1 MKAFFSSPA
10 PNFKRWMT
18 LCTLGVTLL
27 GLPVTAGAQ
36 DAVMRSTRGDSDSLQ
51 DSHDSHRTQRNHK
64 KIYVNHT
71 KWMVKYA
78 ENGRNGNYHPVP
90 WVFSPNGTV
99 RAGNLWEGVWHK
111 KSKDT
116 VRVVIRM
123 TGSSTTDQFDVQF
136 TSSSKFTAYKNGQAY
151 RYALRK

>member
-10 PNFKRWMT
+10 PKFNKWMT
-18 LCTLGVTLL
+18 VFSLGVTLL
-27 GLPVTAGAQ
+27 GLPVTAFAQ
-36 DAVMRSTRGDSDSLQ
+36 DFAPDFASDAETQSASGF
-51 DSHDSHRTQRNHK
+51 SHQRHG

-90 WVFSPNGTV
+90 WEFSPNGTV
-99 RAGNLWEGVWHK
+99 RAGNLWQGVWHR

-136 TSSSKFTAYKNGQAY
+136 TNSSRFTAYKNGQAY
-151 RYALRK
+151 RFAVRS

>member
-10 PNFKRWMT
+10 PKFNQWMT
-18 LCTLGVTLL
+18 VFSLGVTLL
-27 GLPVTAGAQ
+27 GLPVTALAQ
-36 DAVMRSTRGDSDSLQ
+36 DFAPDTDTAIPSTESVSV
-51 DSHDSHRTQRNHK
+51 SHQKHGRIH
-64 KIYVNHT
+64 VNHT

-78 ENGRNGNYHPVP
+78 DNGQYHPVP

-99 RAGNLWEGVWHK
+99 RAGNLWQGEWHR

-116 VRVVIRM
+116 IRVFIRM
-123 TGSSTTDQFDVQF
+123 NNSSTTDKFDVQF

-151 RYALRK
+151 RFAIRK